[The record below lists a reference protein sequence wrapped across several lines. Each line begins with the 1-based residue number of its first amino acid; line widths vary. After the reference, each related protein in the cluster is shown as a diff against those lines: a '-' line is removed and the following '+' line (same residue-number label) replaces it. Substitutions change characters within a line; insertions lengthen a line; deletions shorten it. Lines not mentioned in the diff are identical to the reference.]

1 VGAKLKPEKGKSI
14 DVGLV
19 YDPDWL
25 PGFSTSLDFWHIYLS
40 DTLVAISGDKVVN
53 SCFNNSASPYCSFIH
68 RQDTTS
74 KQPGQVFL
82 INTPVVN
89 LGNLSTSGVDFTMRY
104 KVPHFDMGDM
114 DPGDFQF
121 GLNSSYTSTYKS
133 NDLPGQPGGTVT
145 DYAGTY
151 SQQFGNISRLRGTV
165 TLNWSKGNWNAQ
177 WQSRYINGLTAL
189 NADAAIAG
197 VNIPIASVTYHSIQL
212 GYAVPSIHTRF
223 DVGVDN
229 LGDKAPPLMYQNG
242 SNYNVDVSTYD
253 VLGRYYWARATVKF

>member
-1 VGAKLKPEKGKSI
+1 
-14 DVGLV
+14 
-19 YDPDWL
+19 
-25 PGFSTSLDFWHIYLS
+25 
-40 DTLVAISGDKVVN
+40 
-53 SCFNNSASPYCSFIH
+53 
-68 RQDTTS
+68 
-74 KQPGQVFL
+74 VFL

-89 LGNLSTSGVDFTMRY
+89 LGTLNTSGVDFTLRY
-104 KVPHFDMGDM
+104 KVPHFNMGSV
-114 DPGDFQF
+114 DPGDFQV
-121 GLNSSYTSTYKS
+121 GLNSSYTSTYR
-133 NDLPGQPGGTVT
+133 NNATPGEPGAQAI

-177 WQSRYINGLTAL
+177 WQSRYINSLTAL
-189 NADAAIAG
+189 NTDAAIPG

-229 LGDKAPPLMYQNG
+229 IADKAPPLMYQNG